1 MNATKANNL
10 PNSESYVEPDSSVV
24 QVTDLFTV
32 KYKQKEIE
40 NTGSLQA
47 GPCNPSWKKSYPL
60 IPHGAE
66 KRALKSFQLFENNC
80 PCIQLQ

>member
-1 MNATKANNL
+1 M
-10 PNSESYVEPDSSVV
+10 EPVSCMV

-32 KYKQKEIE
+32 KYKQKETE
-40 NTGSLQA
+40 NVGSLKA
-47 GPCNPSWKKSYPL
+47 GPCNLSLKMSYLL
-60 IPHGAE
+60 IPLRAE

>member
-1 MNATKANNL
+1 
-10 PNSESYVEPDSSVV
+10 VEPDTCVV

-40 NTGSLQA
+40 NVGSLKA
-47 GPCNPSWKKSYPL
+47 GPRHPSLKKSYLL
-60 IPHGAE
+60 IPRRAE

-80 PCIQLQ
+80 PCIQ